1 MFSSYVQTIIRCAN
15 LYRKISFYSLLFY
28 KVHLILIDI
37 DLLEAFVPGPTSLK
51 DLTQFETLLYMG
63 LDSEVGT
70 TYPLDLVIYVDGA
83 ILWNSSFSLTST
95 EPTGLQVFLFYSSC
109 NKNAF

>member
-1 MFSSYVQTIIRCAN
+1 MV
-15 LYRKISFYSLLFY
+15 FY

-51 DLTQFETLLYMG
+51 DLIQFETLLYMG

-70 TYPLDLVIYVDGA
+70 MYPLDLVIFVDGA
-83 ILWNSSFSLTST
+83 VLWNSSFSLTST
-95 EPTGLQVFLFYSSC
+95 EQAGLKVFLFYSSIQ
-109 NKNAF
+109 KMVSKIG

>member
-1 MFSSYVQTIIRCAN
+1 M
-15 LYRKISFYSLLFY
+15 LFY

-51 DLTQFETLLYMG
+51 DLIQFETLLYMG

-70 TYPLDLVIYVDGA
+70 MYPLDLVIYVDGA
-83 ILWNSSFSLTST
+83 VLWNSSFSLTST
-95 EPTGLQVFLFYSSC
+95 EQAGLKVFLSYSSIQ
-109 NKNAF
+109 KMVSKIG